1 MDAATFN
8 PFPGSYHMGQRQT
21 LPVLPLRGTVM
32 FPGITAPIA
41 AGRPGTLRAIET
53 ALKGDRLV
61 FAVAQRDNAEE
72 PTSDVLFTTGVIA
85 RIGQIQ
91 RGLGGVQ
98 LLLQGEQRATAL
110 QYSEIDGYLQAV
122 IVPAEE
128 MMPLDTKNAA
138 FEALHKEA
146 RERAA
151 ELGEKRGLPEE
162 VVHQVL
168 DSVDDAG
175 RFSDLVAGYIELTV
189 PEKQGLLETLSVEER
204 LRRVLVHVQRQ
215 IGLLEAQEDIKS
227 QVQEELGE
235 RQREMF
241 LREQL
246 KAIQKELGDD
256 DQSKEIAE
264 LREKL
269 TKLDLP
275 KEARA
280 ESERELGRLE
290 RAGRESMEAQVIRTY
305 LEWLAE
311 LPWSKRSD
319 DYLELNRAS
328 EILEE
333 DHYGLK
339 DVKDRVLEF
348 LAVRQLRAQ
357 QVAAE
362 VATTGEFSVSKL
374 RADDPDAP
382 MSSSNGNNEKTIT
395 DAKEAKARVMARGPI
410 LLFNGPP
417 GVGKTSIAKSIARAL
432 GREYVRV
439 ALGGARDEADIRGH
453 RRTYVGA
460 LPGRIIQ
467 GMKTA
472 GTKNPVFLLDEV
484 DKLGTSYQ
492 GDPSSAL
499 LEVLDPAQNDSFT
512 DHYLGVPFDLSEV
525 LFIATSN
532 FIQNIPGPL
541 LDRMEVVD
549 FSGYT
554 EKEKAAIAKTYL
566 IPRQLEESGLA
577 SRHLQ
582 FTDDAVMSVISKY
595 TRESGVRQ
603 LERQL
608 GAVTRKVARRVAT
621 GDNATIDDKL
631 ITADEVRELLG
642 RPKVHTERAAE
653 HDEVGISTGMYYT
666 PMGGDIMF
674 VEASIRRGASRP
686 RLDADEEVVRVG
698 PISLILT
705 GQLGDVMKES
715 ARAAL
720 TYATN
725 NAERLGIPAH
735 RVRTASE
742 AHIHVPAGA
751 IPKDGPSAG
760 IAIATALVSEMSGRK
775 VRRDVSMTGEIT
787 LRGRVL
793 PIGGLKEKVLGA
805 HRAGIKHVILPK
817 ANEGDL
823 EDVPD
828 EVRNQL
834 TFYPVETLTDVL
846 AIALVDG
853 GRAPVEIEEEELVGV

>member
-1 MDAATFN
+1 
-8 PFPGSYHMGQRQT
+8 MGQRQT

-61 FAVAQRDNAEE
+61 FAVAQRDNTEE
-72 PTSDVLFTTGVIA
+72 PTPDILFNTGVIA
-85 RIGQIQ
+85 RIGQVQ

-110 QYSEIDGYLQAV
+110 QFSEQDGHLTAV

-128 MMPLDTKNAA
+128 MMPLDVKDPA
-138 FEALHKEA
+138 FTALHKEA

-168 DSVDDAG
+168 DSVEDAG
-175 RFSDLVAGYIELTV
+175 RFADLVAGYIELTV

-215 IGLLEAQEDIKS
+215 IGLLEAQEDIKT

-256 DQSKEIAE
+256 DSSKEITE

-269 TKLDLP
+269 RKLDLP
-275 KEARA
+275 KEAGA
-280 ESERELGRLE
+280 EVERELGRLE

-305 LEWLAE
+305 LEWIAE
-311 LPWSKRSD
+311 LPWTTRSD
-319 DYLELNRAS
+319 DQLELARAG
-328 EILEE
+328 EILDE

-357 QVAAE
+357 HVAAA
-362 VATTGEFSVSKL
+362 VATAGEFPVSKL
-374 RADDPDAP
+374 KGEASDATP
-382 MSSSNGNNEKTIT
+382 SLGGNGEDRQIT
-395 DAKEAKARVMARGPI
+395 DTKEAKARAMARGPI

-460 LPGRIIQ
+460 MPGRIIQ
-467 GMKTA
+467 GMKQA
-472 GTKNPVFLLDEV
+472 ASKNPVFLLDEV
-484 DKLGTSYQ
+484 DKLGQSYQ

-512 DHYLGVPFDLSEV
+512 DHYLGVQFDLSEV

-541 LDRMEVVD
+541 LDRMEVVT

-554 EKEKAAIAKTYL
+554 EREKAEIAKTYL
-566 IPRQLEESGLA
+566 VPRQLEESGLA
-577 SRHLQ
+577 GRHLT
-582 FTDDAVMSVISKY
+582 FTDDAVMKVISEY

-608 GAVTRKVARRVAT
+608 GAVARKVARRVAM
-621 GDNATIDDKL
+621 GDAATIDDKV
-631 ITADEVRELLG
+631 ISAEEVRELLG
-642 RPKVHTERAAE
+642 RPKVHPERAAE

-674 VEASIRRGASRP
+674 VEASIRRGATRTRP
-686 RLDADEEVVRVG
+686 TEDEEAVRVG

-725 NAERLGIPAH
+725 NAESLGIPAD
-735 RVRTASE
+735 RVASASE

-760 IAIATALVSEMSGRK
+760 IAIATALVSEMSNRK
-775 VRRDVSMTGEIT
+775 VRRDVAMTGEIT

-793 PIGGLKEKVLGA
+793 PIGGVKEKVLGA
-805 HRAGIKHVILPK
+805 HRAGITTVIIPK
-817 ANEGDL
+817 ANEADL
-823 EDVPD
+823 EDVPE
-828 EVRNQL
+828 EVRKQL
-834 TFYPVETLTDVL
+834 TFHCVETLRDVL
-846 AIALVDG
+846 KIAV
-853 GRAPVEIEEEELVGV
+853 VESSVEAEELVGG

>member
-1 MDAATFN
+1 
-8 PFPGSYHMGQRQT
+8 
-21 LPVLPLRGTVM
+21 M

-41 AGRPGTLRAIET
+41 AGRPGTLRAIEA
-53 ALKGDRLV
+53 ALKGDRVV
-61 FAVAQRDNAEE
+61 FAVAQRDNTEE
-72 PTSDVLFTTGVIA
+72 PSSDILYNMGVIA

-110 QYSEIDGYLQAV
+110 QFTETDGHLQAV
-122 IVPAEE
+122 VVAADE
-128 MMPLDTKNAA
+128 MMPIEPKDAA
-138 FEALHKEA
+138 FEALHKET

-162 VVHQVL
+162 VLHQVL
-168 DSVDDAG
+168 DSVTEPG
-175 RFSDLVAGYIELTV
+175 RFADLVAGYIELTV
-189 PEKQGLLETLSVEER
+189 PEKQGLLETLSIEER

-256 DQSKEIAE
+256 DQSKEIEE

-269 TKLDLP
+269 NALQLP

-280 ESERELGRLE
+280 EVERELGRLE
-290 RAGRESMEAQVIRTY
+290 RTGRESMEAQVIRTY
-305 LEWLAE
+305 LEWIAE
-311 LPWSKRSD
+311 LPWSTRSD
-319 DYLELNRAS
+319 DQLDLTGAQVV
-328 EILEE
+328 LDE
-333 DHYGLK
+333 DHYGLS

-357 QVAAE
+357 QLAE
-362 VATTGEFSVSKL
+362 EVTTTGEFPASRL
-374 RADDPDAP
+374 RDDEHGGKPHDDH
-382 MSSSNGNNEKTIT
+382 KIT
-395 DAKEAKARVMARGPI
+395 DAREAKARAMAKGPI
-410 LLFNGPP
+410 LLFTGPP

-460 LPGRIIQ
+460 MPGRIIQ
-467 GMKTA
+467 GMKQA
-472 GTKNPVFLLDEV
+472 ASKNPVFLLDEI
-484 DKLGTSYQ
+484 DKLGSSFQ

-532 FIQNIPGPL
+532 FVQNIPGPL

-554 EKEKAAIAKTYL
+554 EREKLEIAKKYL
-566 IPRQLEESGLA
+566 IPRQLDESGLGGRNL
-577 SRHLQ
+577 S
-582 FTDDAVMSVISKY
+582 FDDDAVMKVITEY

-608 GAVTRKVARRVAT
+608 GAVARKVARRVAT
-621 GDNATIDDKL
+621 GDAAVLEDNRVDVN
-631 ITADEVRELLG
+631 EVRDLLG
-642 RPKVHTERAAE
+642 RPKVHPERAAE

-674 VEASIRRGASRP
+674 VEASIRRGGAPRP
-686 RLDADEEVVRVG
+686 RTDEETESVRVG
-698 PISLILT
+698 PIALILT

-725 NAERLGIPAH
+725 NADLLGIPAD
-735 RVRTASE
+735 RLATASE

-760 IAIATALVSEMSGRK
+760 IAIATALVSEMSNRK
-775 VRRDVSMTGEIT
+775 VRRDVAMTGEIT

-793 PIGGLKEKVLGA
+793 PIGGIKEKVLGA
-805 HRAGIKHVILPK
+805 HRAGITTVILPK
-817 ANEGDL
+817 SNVDDL
-823 EDVPD
+823 EDVPQ
-828 EVRNQL
+828 EVRDQL
-834 TFYPVETLTDVL
+834 TFHAVETLRDVL
-846 AIALVDG
+846 AIALVGG
-853 GRAPVEIEEEELVGV
+853 GREAVAETPEFAGV